1 MLSQRRKPSLAR
13 ALLMAAPVAAWVT
26 GCCKTDKV
34 AIVPPDDMN
43 VAAQR
48 GLERVLGGLGK
59 ADPNGKVSTSFR
71 NFARQSGSQPIAGL
85 GLSLDTIIQHSVF
98 TEHGLYTAF
107 NVDAQGKT
115 IGRVASFLNGPTSPL
130 RGWKGWRYRSG
141 LIDVQHEPASF
152 KVEQKLSLPG
162 EASQARAKVDGK
174 QPEMKQT
181 ETKQAELKPA
191 PVPQEASEG
200 EDFFDPK
207 DLPSMAGRSIY
218 MVLFEEP
225 IVAEVRR

>member
-1 MLSQRRKPSLAR
+1 MLSQRPKPALAR
-13 ALLMAAPVAAWVT
+13 ALLMAAPLAAWAA
-26 GCCKTDKV
+26 GCCKPEQAK
-34 AIVPPDDMN
+34 IVPPDDMN

-71 NFARQSGSQPIAGL
+71 NFAKQAGSQPVAGL
-85 GLSLDTIIQHSVF
+85 GLSLDTFIQHAVF

-141 LIDVQHEPASF
+141 LIDVQHEPASY
-152 KVEQKLSLPG
+152 KVDQKLSLPA
-162 EASQARAKVDGK
+162 EAPHARVKPGDTK
-174 QPEMKQT
+174 QTDTKQT
-181 ETKQAELKPA
+181 ELKES
-191 PVPQEASEG
+191 PVPQEPGADE
-200 EDFFDPK
+200 EFFDPK
-207 DLPSMAGRSIY
+207 DLRSMGGRSIY
-218 MVLFEEP
+218 VVLYEETAL
-225 IVAEVRR
+225 VEQVHQ